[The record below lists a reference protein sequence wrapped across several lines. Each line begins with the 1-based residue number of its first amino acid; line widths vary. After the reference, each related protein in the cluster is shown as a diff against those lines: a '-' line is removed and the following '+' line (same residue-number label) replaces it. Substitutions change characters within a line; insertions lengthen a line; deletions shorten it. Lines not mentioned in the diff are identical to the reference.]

1 MQILIQHNGVQQGP
15 YSREKVRS
23 LLEEGLLLPSD
34 PARYEDAEK
43 WTPVETLLG
52 TEDVNEPGP
61 RTSKLAVWSLILGIL
76 GIITLGIASIAAII
90 CGHLSR
96 GKILKSGGDLAG
108 KGVAKAGL
116 ILGYLGLI
124 LWPILI
130 AAGFFAGTAAIAK
143 AKKIKALSTAIAIES
158 AVNNFYTEYG
168 AMPSEIEITD
178 TSKDVSLV
186 KTLRGED
193 SARNIR
199 KIQFISVLEGT
210 YHINGVDLVT
220 FKIFDPWGRG
230 YQVVLDTR
238 YTEEVT
244 VTRGGIT
251 ETLKGRR
258 AAAFSPGEDGV
269 AGTPDDVTTW

>member
-15 YSREKVRS
+15 YSPEKVRS

-34 PARYEDAEK
+34 PARYEDAAE
-43 WTPVETLLG
+43 WTPLETLLG
-52 TEDVNEPGP
+52 IEDVTEPGP

-76 GIITLGIASIAAII
+76 GYHHFGNRFHR
-90 CGHLSR
+90 GDHLRSLVP
-96 GKILKSGGDLAG
+96 GKNPEVRRRSGGQGHCHGRTDS
-108 KGVAKAGL
+108 GL
-116 ILGYLGLI
+116 PRPDPGIV
-124 LWPILI
+124 
-130 AAGFFAGTAAIAK
+130 AAGFFAGNAAIAK
-143 AKKIKALSTAIAIES
+143 AKKIKAMATAIAIES

-186 KTLRGED
+186 KTLRGAEP
-193 SARNIR
+193 ARNPR
-199 KIQFISVLEGT
+199 NIQFLSVKESKQDK
-210 YHINGVDLVT
+210 NGLDPVT

-269 AGTPDDVTTW
+269 AGTPDDVRTW